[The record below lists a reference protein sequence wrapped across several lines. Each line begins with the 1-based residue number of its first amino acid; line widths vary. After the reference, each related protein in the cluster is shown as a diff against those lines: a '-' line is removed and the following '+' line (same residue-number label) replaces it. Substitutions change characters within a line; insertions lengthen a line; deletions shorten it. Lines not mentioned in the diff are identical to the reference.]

1 MTQINCSGTIFTG
14 SRRRLASSSFTAAAQ
29 DELPSYVKN
38 VVSII
43 EKGYPVD
50 ANYTQRKRE
59 KRH

>member
-14 SRRRLASSSFTAAAQ
+14 RRRLASSSLTAVAAQ
-29 DELPSYVKN
+29 DEPPSYVQN

-50 ANYTQRKRE
+50 ANYTQRK
-59 KRH
+59 